1 MSATG
6 GIGGI
11 GHKFSRRRVLVT
23 LHIRFLH
30 SQRSR
35 GGLCESLWR
44 VPDIEL
50 DSFSGN
56 TPATPRGWRVT
67 AAGGPPMVLR
77 MDNGPDVDVWSQDV
91 FNSSVAGHALQSR
104 DILYVGGYGRGA

>member
-35 GGLCESLWR
+35 GGLCESLR
-44 VPDIEL
+44 LGDADAEEGEQLMYLYGELLCFEGVLDARQYLLIIE
-50 DSFSGN
+50 
-56 TPATPRGWRVT
+56 
-67 AAGGPPMVLR
+67 
-77 MDNGPDVDVWSQDV
+77 
-91 FNSSVAGHALQSR
+91 
-104 DILYVGGYGRGA
+104 Y